1 MSIIYF
7 VAAKVDVTVCWT
19 NKRETNFAIQSLE
32 PYKPGWI
39 LNDFHNKVYRD
50 TGYRIQRYSANL
62 W

>member
-39 LNDFHNKVYRD
+39 LNDFHNKV
-50 TGYRIQRYSANL
+50 
-62 W
+62 